1 MLAWIPSAPQSPHA
15 YMPSHSSPLVPRHTN
30 AARRQP
36 LAPSTSHNTFTF
48 NMDPPSK
55 LSAGAPPQR
64 AFKPNPLVQRSVG
77 DAGRERRRDMFLK
90 KVANER
96 DERRWAG
103 RAQQVEQIMLL
114 DYKKKERRRQE
125 ELERSAPVIVEPSD
139 DEEERDEDAENQDP
153 MLGSSQMTSGAGV
166 PTVFNNYVRSSPL
179 QTMWSQTSEAE
190 VEAVAQQEDEE
201 LDALLAMMEE
211 DERRANASGE
221 DPASQHLGSD
231 DEYDDIFS
239 EYLAA
244 EQTSQP
250 AQQAHDEYMVIDD
263 AMDMEFD

>member
-103 RAQQVEQIMLL
+103 RAQQVEQVNH
-114 DYKKKERRRQE
+114 
-125 ELERSAPVIVEPSD
+125 P
-139 DEEERDEDAENQDP
+139 
-153 MLGSSQMTSGAGV
+153 
-166 PTVFNNYVRSSPL
+166 PL
-179 QTMWSQTSEAE
+179 VLNS
-190 VEAVAQQEDEE
+190 VAQDASEDFKADLEE
-201 LDALLAMMEE
+201 NM
-211 DERRANASGE
+211 
-221 DPASQHLGSD
+221 
-231 DEYDDIFS
+231 
-239 EYLAA
+239 
-244 EQTSQP
+244 
-250 AQQAHDEYMVIDD
+250 
-263 AMDMEFD
+263 